1 MSTPLSRS
9 ETGVVNGVDGERSPR
24 QTSSGMEFMNAS
36 MSIVGTVGATLVL
49 LFITAAFAAVGCV
62 LAGLNLFANFD
73 RPIVRTRARGDRR
86 PAR

>member
-1 MSTPLSRS
+1 
-9 ETGVVNGVDGERSPR
+9 
-24 QTSSGMEFMNAS
+24 